1 MGVFKDGEEVGRYL
15 GGIFE
20 IGFKDPELAEKFKSV
35 DTILRVE
42 YADPACVTTI
52 DFRTGVVDYSPD
64 STIKPEIR
72 LNMDADVA
80 HRFWLGNENIGMAIA
95 KGRIKVKGSVPK
107 VMKIVPIT
115 KPLFATYKQMLTE
128 EGRTDLLAAGG

>member
-1 MGVFKDGEEVGRYL
+1 MGVFKNSEEVGHYL

-20 IGFKDPELAEKFKSV
+20 SAFKDPELSAKFKAV
-35 DTILRVE
+35 DTVLRVE
-42 YADPACVTTI
+42 YSDPECVTTV
-52 DFRTGVVDYSPD
+52 DFTNGVVDYDPA

-72 LNMDADVA
+72 INMAADVA
-80 HRFWLGNENIGMAIA
+80 HRFWLGKENIGLGIA

-115 KPLFATYKQMLTE
+115 KPLYATYEAMLKE
-128 EGRTDLLAAGG
+128 EGRSDLLAV